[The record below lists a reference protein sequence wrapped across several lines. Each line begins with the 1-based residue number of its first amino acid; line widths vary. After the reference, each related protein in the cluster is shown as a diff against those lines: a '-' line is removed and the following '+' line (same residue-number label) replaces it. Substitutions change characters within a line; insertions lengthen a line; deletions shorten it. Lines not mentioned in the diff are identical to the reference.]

1 LQEREEVRNALC
13 EIQGKIMSDTEQK
26 LFRTPQEALVYAF
39 SYSMQQQDRPLSDRL
54 ASPAART
61 GKGLHGNDGAA
72 QAGMIR
78 RELAELSDID
88 RAVLVALFAP
98 RSYPCA
104 CGSACC
110 SRHTP
115 NPEYSA
121 AISLLTEKALAQ
133 LSGHLSHYL
142 LRRGLVEKAL
152 GTKITIKA
160 LATKCEVAEKTAD
173 AHWRVIRDWIGGT
186 PKKKAKQAAKRARV
200 AAGTSVADVAQVD
213 DDEAAQTHT
222 SVDGIAS
229 AARKRADGL
238 LSTLSF
244 VSA

>member
-1 LQEREEVRNALC
+1 
-13 EIQGKIMSDTEQK
+13 MSDTEQK

-39 SYSMQQQDRPLSDRL
+39 SYSMQQQDRPLADRL

-78 RELAELSDID
+78 RDLEQLSDID

-110 SRHTP
+110 SHHRA

-121 AISLLTEKALAQ
+121 AITLLTEKALAQ
-133 LSGHLSHYL
+133 MAGHLSHYM

-160 LATKCEVAEKTAD
+160 LAIRCEVSEKTAD
-173 AHWRVIRDWIGGT
+173 AHWRIIRDWIGGS
-186 PKKKAKQAAKRARV
+186 PKKKAKKAAKRARV
-200 AAGTSVADVAQVD
+200 AAGPAVADVAQVD
-213 DDEAAQTHT
+213 DDESAQTHT
-222 SVDGIAS
+222 AVDGIAS

-238 LSTLSF
+238 LSALSF
-244 VSA
+244 ISA

>member
-1 LQEREEVRNALC
+1 MTET
-13 EIQGKIMSDTEQK
+13 TEQ
-26 LFRTPQEALVYAF
+26 LFRTPQDAMRYAF
-39 SYSMQQQDRPLSDRL
+39 SYAMQQQDRPLADRL
-54 ASPAART
+54 AAPSART
-61 GKGLHGNDGAA
+61 GKGLHGNDGAG

-78 RELAELSDID
+78 RELAQLSDVD

-121 AISLLTEKALAQ
+121 AITLLTEKALSQ
-133 LSGHLSHYL
+133 LSGHLSNYQ

-160 LATKCEVAEKTAD
+160 LATKCEVTEKTAD
-173 AHWRVIRDWIGGT
+173 AHWRIIRDWIGGT
-186 PKKKAKQAAKRARV
+186 PKKKSKKVAKRARV
-200 AAGTSVADVAQVD
+200 AAGIAVADVAHT
-213 DDEAAQTHT
+213 DEDEEAQTRT
-222 SVDGIAS
+222 AVDGIAS

-244 VSA
+244 IRA